1 MTEKTTSQSA
11 SPMWHRN
18 AFLAGGGVALAGLG
32 LAAGMMLRNPA
43 PSAADTSAQ
52 QAAIAASASEAS
64 GAGAKADAGS
74 DRETPTPA
82 AHKRAPSHA
91 ATKVHRDTSRPDTYS
106 EARTETRPV
115 AVCENCGVIESV
127 RAVQQRGQGTGLGAV
142 AGGVLG
148 GAVGN
153 QMGKGQGN
161 AAMTVLGAVGGG
173 LLGNEVEKSQ
183 RTNTVYEVR
192 VRMDG
197 GGVRTFTQATE
208 PATGTRVQLDGDGFH
223 AIRSSGS
230 AGE

>member
-1 MTEKTTSQSA
+1 MTEETTSNPV
-11 SPMWHRN
+11 SPPWHRN
-18 AFLAGGGVALAGLG
+18 ALFAGGGAALVGLG
-32 LAAGMMLRNPA
+32 LAAGMMLRNQT
-43 PSAADTSAQ
+43 PSAADASAQ
-52 QAAIAASASEAS
+52 QAAMAASASAAS
-64 GAGAKADAGS
+64 AARADAKADAGS
-74 DRETPTPA
+74 DRETSAPV
-82 AHKRAPSHA
+82 AHKRTPSHTVA
-91 ATKVHRDTSRPDTYS
+91 KTQRDTSRADTYT
-106 EARTETRPV
+106 EARPV

-208 PATGTRVQLDGDGFH
+208 PSTGTRVQLDDQGFH

-230 AGE
+230 SGQ